1 MTSKQRSNL
10 YSHCCINI
18 IAKRLNKLYN
28 QYINPKVISTWR
40 PLASFYS
47 ISLGVPCIESVRDKT
62 IFYIIKCIQISLN
75 ELAHLSNINS
85 TYICI
90 LKLSIGTTSPWSQHI
105 KIKHFDYV
113 MLNRT
118 TSLHVFQGENA
129 IIIFLINTYGIFI
142 DCFRSCPISPL
153 PIHFYKSFKI
163 IIQLSRWYLTM

>member
-1 MTSKQRSNL
+1 MHQ
-10 YSHCCINI
+10 YHCKKNYTINI
-18 IAKRLNKLYN
+18 SIQKLFR
-28 QYINPKVISTWR
+28 PWR

-47 ISLGVPCIESVRDKT
+47 ISCIESVRDKT

-75 ELAHLSNINS
+75 ELAHLSNINL

-105 KIKHFDYV
+105 KIKQFDHV

-129 IIIFLINTYGIFI
+129 IIIFLINTYVIFI

-163 IIQLSRWYLTM
+163 IIQLSCWYLTM

>member
-1 MTSKQRSNL
+1 MHHEVVYWN
-10 YSHCCINI
+10 
-18 IAKRLNKLYN
+18 
-28 QYINPKVISTWR
+28 YITVIT
-40 PLASFYS
+40 
-47 ISLGVPCIESVRDKT
+47 
-62 IFYIIKCIQISLN
+62 
-75 ELAHLSNINS
+75 AH
-85 TYICI
+85 
-90 LKLSIGTTSPWSQHI
+90 

-163 IIQLSRWYLTM
+163 IIQLSR

>member
-1 MTSKQRSNL
+1 MLFR
-10 YSHCCINI
+10 
-18 IAKRLNKLYN
+18 
-28 QYINPKVISTWR
+28 PWR

-75 ELAHLSNINS
+75 ELAHLSNINL

-105 KIKHFDYV
+105 KIKLFDYV

-129 IIIFLINTYGIFI
+129 IIIFLINTYVIFI
-142 DCFRSCPISPL
+142 DCFRSCSISP
-153 PIHFYKSFKI
+153 PPPSIFTN
-163 IIQLSRWYLTM
+163 LSKLSYSYLADT